1 MGSHSVDC
9 RSQMQTHHWYRF
21 PFLSALTTIF
31 SHITSATHN
40 DCLTCTVCDWNI
52 DADREGEIC
61 RKKWPER
68 SPVVIR
74 VQDAMVFL
82 LDPETPLSSSVASRQ
97 QFHRLHHH
105 HRKEK
110 VYTFDQVYDEFSLNE
125 EVYEGTAKPL
135 VASVMA
141 GFNATCFAYGM
152 TGAGKTYTM
161 MGENEIRG
169 IYNIA
174 VKDLFDQIRADF
186 ECEYDIRVS
195 FLEIYNEKIKDLID
209 VRDETKVL
217 EIQEDPE
224 RGMIVQ
230 DLSEY
235 IVKTTDEVGDLL
247 VQGNRRRTMASTSAN
262 VVSSRSHAV
271 FQMIVEQRP
280 RTRDIVEEVSVGK
293 LNLIDLAGSE
303 RAARSENRG
312 IRMIEGANINRSL
325 LALGNC
331 INILGDSTR
340 KAGTY
345 VPYRDSKLTRLL
357 KDSLGGNTKTVM
369 IANIPPSRYYYE
381 ETQNTLKYASRAK
394 NIQHRIQRNTL
405 SVEQH
410 VSAYKRIISSLREE
424 VSELKRRLEI
434 SSFEVHPLP
443 SISMDEIEAELKQTR
458 RVRQEVEDSTSSGS
472 QIAAPGQSPTIQS
485 LRHEKLDLHTRCL
498 EYQKRAVLAER
509 ESRNKDLE
517 IVHLTDRIRHQG
529 ALMQET
535 LRLTPDSETKRSI
548 AHDISSGGEVFT
560 PPMSHPARL
569 LSRPD
574 FFSDRGG
581 IQSAAELRQRSS
593 STTSAT
599 STTGATETATPVRT
613 LDLSSIAV
621 METPG
626 TPATEDRPRGPVRS
640 PKVSPRES
648 PPSLRPALASSSSRR
663 ASGSSTGSSPIVE
676 TGPKGH
682 PISAIPVL
690 DLSKLATKEH
700 EKPSEEHP
708 PSISSRSEEGDRPH
722 SGRTSAQGR
731 LESGPIKRSPRR
743 TTATEESRLR
753 STRTSS
759 EERRR
764 PSPRV
769 VRDPVST
776 SSSSSSSLREDS
788 RGREGEGPS
797 SLSHP
802 SVARAR
808 MDSSLPPGLGTPPLA
823 PKPSHPTASRTSTAA
838 ASSVSGTPSS
848 SVSAGKRSP
857 RTRVGSDQSSSAHDV
872 HLATGVRSASRSPS
886 PSSSS
891 SPPKT
896 GGAQST
902 PSYMEDTKSSLRK
915 QILARAAAEL
925 RDSSMDR
932 ATAASILK
940 SPRAS
945 SATGHRTTEYVPAGR
960 PSSSLG
966 VSGHSVSGHSVSG
979 HSATGHTSSSG
990 HPSTSLSPH
999 PSSRRRRPTSSAG
1012 KAGFATAS
1020 GTSTPSSPFTP
1031 ASTSTRAGATMS
1043 RTSGVSV
1050 RTGSVRSQDR
1060 TPVTSRSR
1068 PKSVDTLTGSS
1079 SSSSATSSHP
1089 VRRSRDSPTTPSLAV
1104 PSSSSSAGTRGG
1116 TPSSHGDLSKPLA
1129 RRTISDILSSHRTSE
1144 TSVAE
1149 RESLRVVHQRRA
1161 AAFEELQR
1169 QVDAILS
1176 RPATLSRS
1184 KTAQSDSIREI
1195 IETSSP
1201 APSERGGREPD
1212 VRTNPKSLTQ
1222 LQELN
1227 RGFLSKRR

>member
-1 MGSHSVDC
+1 MDRRSLSPQELDLSLSEVTILEDQTKLSEWGATRLTVAVRC
-9 RSQMQTHHWYRF
+9 RPMT
-21 PFLSALTTIF
+21 
-31 SHITSATHN
+31 
-40 DCLTCTVCDWNI
+40 
-52 DADREGEIC
+52 DREGEVC

-82 LDPETPLSSSVASRQ
+82 LDPETPLSPSVASRH
-97 QFHRLHHH
+97 QFHRMHHH

-110 VYTFDQVYDEFSLNE
+110 VYTFDQVYDEFSMNE

-135 VASVMA
+135 VTGVMA

-161 MGENEIRG
+161 MGENDIQG
-169 IYNIA
+169 IYTIA
-174 VKDLFDQIRADF
+174 VKDLFDRIRADF
-186 ECEYDIRVS
+186 ECEYDVRVS

-235 IVKTTDEVGDLL
+235 VVKTLEEVGDLL
-247 VQGNRRRTMASTSAN
+247 VQGNKRRTMASTSAN

-280 RTRDIVEEVSVGK
+280 RTRDIVEEVSIGK

-357 KDSLGGNTKTVM
+357 KDSLGGNTQTVM
-369 IANIPPSRYYYE
+369 IANISPSRYYYE

-410 VSAYKRIISSLREE
+410 VSAYKRIITSLREE

-434 SSFEVHPLP
+434 VALEAHPHP
-443 SISMDEIEAELKQTR
+443 SVSMEEIEAELKQAR
-458 RVRQEVEDSTSSGS
+458 RVRQEVEESSSSRS
-472 QIAAPGQSPTIQS
+472 QTGPPDQSSLIQS
-485 LRHEKLDLHTRCL
+485 LRHEKLDLHARCL

-509 ESRNKDLE
+509 EARNKELE

-535 LRLTPDSETKRSI
+535 LRLTPDSEAKRSI
-548 AHDISSGGEVFT
+548 EHDISSARDVLP

-569 LSRPD
+569 LPRPEY
-574 FFSDRGG
+574 FSDRGG
-581 IQSAAELRQRSS
+581 TQSATELRKRSS
-593 STTSAT
+593 HIVDTT
-599 STTGATETATPVRT
+599 STTPSVTASPATATGLTTPVRT
-613 LDLSSIAV
+613 LDLSSITAV
-621 METPG
+621 ETPA

-648 PPSLRPALASSSSRR
+648 PSSMRPASASSSSSRR
-663 ASGSSTGSSPIVE
+663 SSGSSTGSPGLESS
-676 TGPKGH
+676 GSKGH
-682 PISAIPVL
+682 SIHAIPVL
-690 DLSKLATKEH
+690 DLTRLRSKDDFSSDGKR
-700 EKPSEEHP
+700 SEEHP
-708 PSISSRSEEGDRPH
+708 TSTSSRSEDGDRPTG
-722 SGRTSAQGR
+722 GRTSARGR

-743 TTATEESRLR
+743 ATTTSDEPRLR

-764 PSPRV
+764 PSPRG
-769 VRDPVST
+769 S
-776 SSSSSSSLREDS
+776 REA
-788 RGREGEGPS
+788 GEGGPS
-797 SLSHP
+797 SVSLSHP
-802 SVARAR
+802 SVARTR
-808 MDSSLPPGLGTPPLA
+808 VDLPLPPGSGTPPLA
-823 PKPSHPTASRTSTAA
+823 PKPSHPSVPPPRSAAPLPSSSTSSS
-838 ASSVSGTPSS
+838 ASST

-857 RTRVGSDQSSSAHDV
+857 RTRVGSDVSSSSR
-872 HLATGVRSASRSPS
+872 RSASRSPS
-886 PSSSS
+886 PSTSSS
-891 SPPKT
+891 TSKV
-896 GGAQST
+896 GGTQST

-960 PSSSLG
+960 PSSSTG
-966 VSGHSVSGHSVSG
+966 VAGHVS
-979 HSATGHTSSSG
+979 TSSR
-990 HPSTSLSPH
+990 PSASLSPY
-999 PSSRRRRPTSSAG
+999 PSRRQRPASTLG
-1012 KAGFATAS
+1012 KAGIS
-1020 GTSTPSSPFTP
+1020 SPSTPSTP
-1031 ASTSTRAGATMS
+1031 STTPSTTPSSTSTSTRAGSFLS
-1043 RTSGVSV
+1043 RASGVSV
-1050 RTGSVRSQDR
+1050 RTGGLRSQDR
-1060 TPVTSRSR
+1060 TSGVPGSR
-1068 PKSVDTLTGSS
+1068 PKSVTDPSSATSALGGRRSRDPSPSTAS
-1079 SSSSATSSHP
+1079 SSSSA
-1089 VRRSRDSPTTPSLAV
+1089 DK
-1104 PSSSSSAGTRGG
+1104 RGG
-1116 TPSSHGDLSKPLA
+1116 TPSRGDLSAKPLA
-1129 RRTISDILSSHRTSE
+1129 RRTISDILSSHRSSST
-1144 TSVAE
+1144 TVAE

-1184 KTAQSDSIREI
+1184 KAAQSDSIRET
-1195 IETSSP
+1195 IESSSSTP
-1201 APSERGGREPD
+1201 GDRSGREPD